1 MNLRVAILAL
11 AVKHNLSPDASRRL
25 RQLAALDTPPPSL
38 QRYLPFSLAVLSGVL
53 VGLGIV
59 FWVAA
64 NWDALPRT
72 FRFIL
77 IEAILIFTLAGAWHF
92 PVPRVPLSLLGFIA
106 CGGLFA
112 YFGQTYQTGADLWQL
127 FALWAALTLPLCLGV
142 RHDVLWVSWVI
153 VALTGV
159 QLFFQARTN
168 GWWWSSGIS
177 LQSSLGSWV
186 PALTLALLF
195 RFAPRA
201 WVGVGE
207 GTGTGPWPVRL
218 SMIYAI
224 IGLVAMS
231 VRSLFY
237 IAGSG
242 FYPISLLIV
251 ATLAFV
257 FSRRRLFDIFVLS
270 ALGLGANVLAV
281 CGLIQLLVWAP
292 SDAIGSLL
300 LIGCVSA
307 GMLAGTVKLIVHL
320 ARVQTGEHIL

>member
-1 MNLRVAILAL
+1 MNLRVAILTL
-11 AVKHNLSPDASRRL
+11 ADKHNLSPAAGRQL
-25 RQLAALDTPPPSL
+25 TQLAALGAPPPSL
-38 QRYLPFSLAVLSGVL
+38 LRYLPFGLAVLSAVL

-77 IEAILIFTLAGAWHF
+77 IEAIVISTLVGAWRF
-92 PVPRVPLSLLGFIA
+92 PVAQVPLSLLGFIA

-112 YFGQTYQTGADLWQL
+112 YFGQTYQTGADPWQL

-142 RHDVLWVSWVI
+142 RHDVLWVAWVI
-153 VALTGV
+153 VALTAS
-159 QLFFQARTN
+159 QLFFQVRTN
-168 GWWWSSGIS
+168 AWWWSSGIS

-186 PALTLALLF
+186 PALMLALLF
-195 RFAPRA
+195 KFAPRA
-201 WVGVGE
+201 LVGVGE

-218 SMIYAI
+218 SMIYGI

-231 VRSLFY
+231 ARGLFY
-237 IAGSG
+237 IAGNG
-242 FYPISLLIV
+242 FYLASLLIV
-251 ATLAFV
+251 AMLAFV
-257 FSRRRLFDIFVLS
+257 FSRRGLFDIFVLS

-281 CGLIQLLVWAP
+281 CGLIQLLVRT
-292 SDAIGSLL
+292 SNDAIPSLL
-300 LIGCVSA
+300 LIGCVAA
-307 GMLAGTVKLIVHL
+307 GTLAGTVKLIVHL

>member
-11 AVKHNLSPDASRRL
+11 ADKHNLSPDAGLRL
-25 RQLAALDTPPPSL
+25 KQLAALDAPPPSL
-38 QRYLPFSLAVLSGVL
+38 LRYLPFGLAVLSAVL

-64 NWDALPRT
+64 NWDALPRSL
-72 FRFIL
+72 RFIL
-77 IEAILIFTLAGAWHF
+77 LEAIVLATLVGAWRF
-92 PVPRVPLSLLGFIA
+92 PVARVPLSLLGFIA

-112 YFGQTYQTGADLWQL
+112 YFGQTYQTGADPWQL

-153 VALTGV
+153 VALTAA
-159 QLFFQARTN
+159 QLFFQVRTN
-168 GWWWSSGIS
+168 GWWWSSEIS

-186 PALTLALLF
+186 PALVLALLF

-237 IAGSG
+237 IAGNG

-251 ATLAFV
+251 AALAFA
-257 FSRRRLFDIFVLS
+257 FSRRGMFDIFVLS

-281 CGLIQLLVWAP
+281 CGLIQLLVGVRSNEIA
-292 SDAIGSLL
+292 AVL

-307 GMLAGTVKLIVHL
+307 GMLAGTVKLILHL
-320 ARVQTGEHIL
+320 ARVQTGGHIL

>member
-11 AVKHNLSPDASRRL
+11 ADKHNLSPDAGRQL
-25 RQLAALDTPPPSL
+25 KQLAALDAPPPSL
-38 QRYLPFSLAVLSGVL
+38 LRYLPFGLAILSAVL

-64 NWDALPRT
+64 NWDALPRSL
-72 FRFIL
+72 RFIL
-77 IEAILIFTLAGAWHF
+77 IEAIVLATLAGAWRF
-92 PVPRVPLSLLGFIA
+92 PVARVPLSLLGFIA

-112 YFGQTYQTGADLWQL
+112 YFGQTYQTGADPWQL
-127 FALWAALTLPLCLGV
+127 IALWAALTLPMCLGV

-153 VALTGV
+153 VALTAA
-159 QLFFQARTN
+159 QLFFQVRGN
-168 GWWWSSGIS
+168 GWWWSSELS

-186 PALTLALLF
+186 PAIVLALVL

-201 WVGVGE
+201 WVGGGE
-207 GTGTGPWPVRL
+207 GRGTGPWPVRL

-242 FYPISLLIV
+242 FYPVSLLIV

-257 FSRRRLFDIFVLS
+257 FSRRGLFDIFVLS

-281 CGLIQLLVWAP
+281 CGLVELLVGARN
-292 SDAIGSLL
+292 DAIAALL
-300 LIGCVSA
+300 LIGCVAA
-307 GMLAGTVKLIVHL
+307 GMLAATVKLIVHL
-320 ARVQTGEHIL
+320 VRVQTGEHIV

>member
-11 AVKHNLSPDASRRL
+11 ADKHNLSPDAGLRL
-25 RQLAALDTPPPSL
+25 KQLAALDAPPPSL
-38 QRYLPFSLAVLSGVL
+38 LRYLPFGLAVLSAVL

-64 NWDALPRT
+64 NWDALPRSL
-72 FRFIL
+72 RFIL
-77 IEAILIFTLAGAWHF
+77 LEAIVLATLVSAWRF
-92 PVPRVPLSLLGFIA
+92 PVARVPLSLLGFIA

-112 YFGQTYQTGADLWQL
+112 YFGQTYQTGADPWQL

-153 VALTGV
+153 VALTAT
-159 QLFFQARTN
+159 QLFFQVRTN
-168 GWWWSSGIS
+168 GWWWSSEIS

-186 PALTLALLF
+186 PALALALLF

-237 IAGSG
+237 IAGNG

-251 ATLAFV
+251 TALAFA
-257 FSRRRLFDIFVLS
+257 FSRRGLFDIFVLS

-281 CGLIQLLVWAP
+281 CGLIQLLVGVRSNEIA
-292 SDAIGSLL
+292 AVL

-307 GMLAGTVKLIVHL
+307 GMLAGTVKLILHL